1 MLMKM
6 SLETF
11 NIVISMLSSKSQL
24 QAVCRGAVGIQAD
37 TLVFLLVFKW
47 FSKKI
52 PVTQEQKKNKEKNGA
67 CKRQLGKNCAKR
79 EKRQERACTEGMK
92 KASQG
97 CADGGERESV
107 NQRDLIAC
115 HEH

>member
-24 QAVCRGAVGIQAD
+24 QAVCRGAVVIQAD

-52 PVTQEQKKNKEKNGA
+52 PVTQEQKKEQRKEWSLQEA
-67 CKRQLGKNCAKR
+67 AGKELC
-79 EKRQERACTEGMK
+79 QEREEAGEGMYRRN
-92 KASQG
+92 
-97 CADGGERESV
+97 EESISGMC
-107 NQRDLIAC
+107 RWRGKRKCKPTGPCYCLS
-115 HEH
+115 